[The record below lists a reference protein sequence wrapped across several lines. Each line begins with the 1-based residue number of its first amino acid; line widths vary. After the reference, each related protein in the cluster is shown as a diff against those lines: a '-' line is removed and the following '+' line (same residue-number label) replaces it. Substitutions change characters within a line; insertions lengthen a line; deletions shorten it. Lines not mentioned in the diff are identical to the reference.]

1 VIRVLCSGVEG
12 HLEFVATM
20 DRDGQEVGVPL
31 DEEQPFDS
39 VESLVGLA
47 RMGDQSAWDA
57 LVERYLPLVSS
68 VIGRHRLVGADA
80 DDVNQTVWLRLVEHL
95 GDIREPEALPGW
107 IATTTRNECLRVLRR
122 MQRAIPVDP
131 QGPSAL
137 DRPVVVRDV
146 EDVLVEELRLQA
158 LRQAVEELPPA
169 RRDLLLLLLVDP
181 PLPYSEISARL
192 GMPVGSIGPTRARV
206 LDQLRRN
213 PALRA
218 LRIDEKEGER

>member
-1 VIRVLCSGVEG
+1 ME
-12 HLEFVATM
+12 
-20 DRDGQEVGVPL
+20 RDGQEVGVPL
-31 DEEQPFDS
+31 DEELPAEP
-39 VESLVGLA
+39 VAALLRRAGE
-47 RMGDQSAWDA
+47 GDQSAWDA
-57 LVERYLPLVSS
+57 LVDRYLPLVSS
-68 VIGRHRLVGADA
+68 LIARHRLGGADA

-95 GDIREPEALPGW
+95 GDIREPQALPGW

-122 MQRAIPVDP
+122 GQRAVPVDP
-131 QGPSAL
+131 QVPSAL
-137 DRPVVVRDV
+137 DRPVLVRDV

-158 LRQAVEELPPA
+158 LRQAVAELPAA
-169 RRDLLLLLLVDP
+169 RRDLLLLLLADP

-218 LRIDEKEGER
+218 LGIDDEEGER